1 MTIDYVALGS
11 LIIDDLVFA
20 DGTTNMNTLG
30 GAGTHA
36 LIGMRVWSDRLGYVT
51 TVGRDLD
58 PRHRTE
64 LEAMGVDL
72 RGFFV
77 HPESPTP
84 RAWQILENHH
94 LRIEIF
100 RTDPEDLNRNE
111 PPLECVPEDY
121 LAARGIHL
129 HRGTLTNMAGL
140 IAALRSNQ
148 PDIRLGWEP
157 APHHIEAPE
166 REIKAILPEVDF
178 FSPCLDEAQAIT
190 GESNADGMVKRLQ
203 EWGARIVA
211 LRMGANGSLVVTE
224 RGERYQV
231 PAVPANIVDT
241 TGAGNAYCGG
251 FLVGLTTTG
260 DVLQA
265 AAHAAVSASIAIEQV
280 GIPRFDEKTRER
292 ADRRLEWAREQMTAD
307 PATPI

>member
-20 DGTTNMNTLG
+20 DGTTSMNTLG

-36 LIGMRVWSDRLGYVT
+36 LIGMRVWSDRLGYVST
-51 TVGRDLD
+51 IGSDLD
-58 PRHRTE
+58 PLHRTE
-64 LEAMGVDL
+64 LEEMGVDL
-72 RGFFV
+72 RGFVV

-100 RTDPEDLNRNE
+100 RTDPDDLNLNE
-111 PPLECVPEDY
+111 PPLQSLPEDY
-121 LAARGIHL
+121 FSARGMLL
-129 HRGTLTNMAGL
+129 HRGTLTNMGDL
-140 IAALRSNQ
+140 ISAIRSRQ
-148 PDIRLGWEP
+148 PDVRLGWEP

-166 REIKAILPEVDF
+166 REIKALLPLVDF
-178 FSPCLDEAQAIT
+178 FSPCLDEARAIT
-190 GESNADGMVKRLQ
+190 GESRPDDMVKRLN
-203 EWGARIVA
+203 EWGARVVA
-211 LRMGANGSLVVTE
+211 LRMGADGSLVVAGD
-224 RGERYQV
+224 GERYQV
-231 PAVPANIVDT
+231 PAVPADIVDT

-251 FLVGLTTTG
+251 FLVGLSTTG
-260 DVLQA
+260 DVREA

-292 ADRRLEWAREQMTAD
+292 AERRLEWARERMMAD